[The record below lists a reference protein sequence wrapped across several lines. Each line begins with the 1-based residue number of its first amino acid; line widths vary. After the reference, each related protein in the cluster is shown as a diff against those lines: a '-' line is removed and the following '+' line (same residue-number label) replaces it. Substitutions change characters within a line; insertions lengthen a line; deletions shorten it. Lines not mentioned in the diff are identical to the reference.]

1 MLLKQV
7 KLTVHN
13 ISELSDDILAFL
25 QISTH
30 WSSDRTSDEMYYA
43 ITNSLSAIVT
53 YNGFR
58 IVGFGR
64 IIGDG
69 YHLAVLTDIA
79 CHPECQGQKIA
90 TNIVKQLCADVP
102 NCRSIRAMTSQ
113 ANGLYKKLG
122 FVEYGGDT
130 MELTR

>member
-1 MLLKQV
+1 MLLKQI

-13 ISELSDDILAFL
+13 IAELSDDILAFL
-25 QISTH
+25 QLATH
-30 WSSDRTSDEMYYA
+30 WSGDRTPDDMYFA
-43 ITNSLSAIVT
+43 LTNSLSAIIT
-53 YNGFR
+53 YNGST

-79 CHPECQGQKIA
+79 CHPEYQGRKIA

-102 NCRSIRAMTSQ
+102 NCRSIRAMTSK
-113 ANGLYKKLG
+113 ANGLYLKLG
-122 FVEYGGDT
+122 FTEYSGDT
-130 MELTR
+130 MELVR